1 MSEDSSAS
9 TGEATQVDSLDEVF
23 SILGDETRIE
33 ILLELAA
40 VASDQ
45 GIGEGLGFAALRERV
60 GVTDSGRFNYHL
72 GKLTGR
78 FVTKRGDSYVARWP
92 ALMLV
97 AAIRAGQYED
107 TDLTPER
114 ATTEF
119 TCHRCDRALE
129 VRFESGTLGTGVLM
143 YCPEHG
149 GMDEYRF
156 PPGVRSGRS
165 AREAM
170 RVAYTRLL
178 ENVRLARRGVCM
190 ECWGRVSTDYVLD
203 TPDTEREHEHQLEG
217 QIFVR
222 FACERCWNQFGVP
235 VRTYVGTYPVVAAAF
250 RERGYRPLE
259 ATDAMTTERGITCE
273 DRLVQEDSRRVSVRI
288 GFDDETLVLTLDE
301 GCSVVDHEWC

>member
-1 MSEDSSAS
+1 MSEDSRAS
-9 TGEATQVDSLDEVF
+9 TGEATQVNSLDEVF

-72 GKLTGR
+72 GRLTGQ
-78 FVTKRGDSYVARWP
+78 FVTKREDSYIARWP

-107 TDLTPER
+107 TDLTTER

-119 TCHRCDRALE
+119 TCHLCDRALE

-143 YCPEHG
+143 SCPEHG
-149 GMDEYRF
+149 EMDGYWF

-165 AREAM
+165 VREAM

-178 ENVRLARRGVCM
+178 ENVRLARRGICM

-203 TPDTEREHEHQLEG
+203 KPDTEGDPQLED
-217 QIFVR
+217 QIFVQ
-222 FACERCWNQFGVP
+222 FACERCWNQLGVP

-250 RERGYRPLE
+250 RERGYRPLD
-259 ATDAMTTERGITCE
+259 ATDAMTGERGITCE
-273 DRLVQEDSRRVSVRI
+273 DRLVREEPTGVSVRI